1 MPFLGTIVN
10 CLAIAGGSLLGILLS
25 RIFSKSHKLATIP
38 DAAMKA
44 ISVFVCVIGIKG
56 FVDAADNPTAHEN
69 MSIIVLLSLVVGTVI
84 GTACNIDGL
93 LERFGSYME
102 RKFVK
107 SKPQPIGDCEI
118 DEIRS
123 KKSISKGFVSTTLTC
138 CVGALSIMGALNSG
152 LSGGANQELLYTK
165 SVLDFITAIVFA
177 SSFGGIGALLSVI
190 PVFIYQGGIELG
202 AGALQGPLMNCI
214 NEISATGSV
223 IVVALGLN
231 MTGATKIKI
240 ANMLPAVFLP
250 ILFCLFM

>member
-10 CLAIAGGSLLGILLS
+10 CITIAAGSILGIFLS
-25 RIFSKSHKLATIP
+25 KLFSKHHRLASIP

-44 ISVFVCVIGIKG
+44 ISVFVIVIGVKG
-56 FVDAADNPTAHEN
+56 VIDADVPNASKN
-69 MSIIVLLSLVVGTVI
+69 MSIIILLSLVIGTVI
-84 GTACNIDGL
+84 GTIINIDSL
-93 LERFGSYME
+93 LERFGSFME

-107 SKPQPIGDCEI
+107 SKPQLTGHEELDAP
-118 DEIRS
+118 
-123 KKSISKGFVSTTLTC
+123 KSQKSVSKGFVSTTLTC

-165 SVLDFITAIVFA
+165 SVLDFITALVF
-177 SSFGGIGALLSVI
+177 SSAFGGIGALLSII

-202 AGALQGPLMNCI
+202 ASAISDWLLNCI

-250 ILFCLFM
+250 IIFCQFM